1 MLLKTYLEYT
11 DEKSS
16 KFWTIEVDGNNYTV
30 TYGKLNTKGQQIT
43 KNADSNEKALKDA
56 KKLINSKVKKGY
68 VVVSSEEQAEE
79 EKGWFENLETTVY
92 SIYKNEILRY
102 KEKDYRSIRLTR
114 RGDYDRY
121 ALGLETKE
129 NGDYWEG
136 IGAAYD
142 YEYEPFESFCWEAFG
157 EKGIKNNWPSE
168 DHYFDLDAFLTSII
182 LGKVYLKLQKTP
194 ELEGYLKN
202 INTVNIDFDDMH
214 KLPFAEYFPDEVT
227 RTAFVKK
234 VAAQEANQ
242 QLIFDLWADKVDG
255 VGIDFLTQLQ
265 IPLPQKKADST
276 LEQFKSVLETS
287 NDLWEEDKTKKA
299 VKLLEP
305 ALYAFVAKNNA
316 SQKSLIDEASG
327 ALASYFKEL
336 KQIPEAVKAY
346 QIGIAHLSNG
356 YTALNLLSLLKKS
369 AFDNELMFSTAET
382 LVKKGQFN
390 NKEYRFYAYYYF
402 GYACVVTERE
412 EEAKKTFQTVKASV
426 DSLKDL
432 NKLEEIIKD
441 LSALVESKAQGI
453 EIAKNILPLFKGDIQ
468 ETDEKQAGKLIE
480 WWVSVPSNVKRTAM
494 KYAKVKGDAD
504 QLAPSA
510 LLRVARM
517 DFLPLMEHE
526 LEDISFLAGFTH
538 LETLY
543 INRNQIVDISVLSR
557 CFSLKELHLSNNPI
571 TSIASLKNLYRL
583 EKLEAGRCEID
594 NISMLS
600 NLKRLE
606 VLELNDNKISDI
618 ESLNG
623 LHTLKELKLSDNT
636 ISDVSVIGTCTGLR
650 ELDLEDNPIEKG
662 MEDIIKL
669 PVLQEIKLDY
679 NLNEAYLS
687 DFPYLMR
694 DWGHWEEYASD
705 EEKRELKTWLKDV
718 KAHPKFKEIWWEGEE
733 PDVEELAEFVYT
745 EDHISLKNKKIGDL
759 SLLHIFKRCHY
770 LNVEN
775 TKISSLEGIENLS
788 LLEYLIISNNDIYNT
803 SIVENFEN
811 LKTLRA
817 SNCGLSNLRK
827 LENCRNLKNLH
838 ISDNNLKDLFPLDKL
853 ENLVNFSAS
862 KNKLR
867 DIKPLANHK
876 KLSQVTIE
884 NNEEALDLSPLVSCR
899 ELSIIK
905 CSSPRGVTGL
915 AALAKLPL
923 LREVNTNGTASKVQ
937 IDMLRAKNPYLLI
950 S

>member
-16 KFWTIEVDGNNYTV
+16 KFWTIEVDGNNYIV

-43 KNADSNEKALKDA
+43 KNVDSNEKALKEA

-68 VVVSSEEQAEE
+68 VVVPSEEQARE
-79 EKGWFENLETTVY
+79 EKGWFENLEDTVY

-114 RGDYDRY
+114 RGDYNRY

-136 IGAAYD
+136 INAAYD
-142 YEYEPFESFCWEAFG
+142 YEYEVFESFCWEVFG

-182 LGKVYLKLQKTP
+182 LGKVYLKLKQAP
-194 ELEGYLKN
+194 ELKGYLKN
-202 INTVNIDFDDMH
+202 ISTVSIDFDDMH
-214 KLPFAEYFPDEVT
+214 KLPFTEYFPDEVT
-227 RTAFVKK
+227 RTVFVKK
-234 VAAQEANQ
+234 VAAQEVNQ
-242 QLIFDLWADKVDG
+242 QLIFDLWADKVNG
-255 VGIDFLTQLQ
+255 TGIDFLTELQ

-276 LEQFKSVLETS
+276 IEQFKSVLDTS
-287 NDLWEEDKTKKA
+287 KDLWKEDKTKKA
-299 VKLLEP
+299 IKLLEP
-305 ALYAFVAKNNA
+305 ALHDFVTNSNA
-316 SQKSLIDEASG
+316 GQNSLIDEASG
-327 ALASYFKEL
+327 FLASYFKEL

-346 QIGIAHLSNG
+346 QIGIAHVPNG
-356 YTALNLLSLLKKS
+356 YTALNLLYLLKES
-369 AFDNELMFSTAET
+369 AFDNELMFSTAEA
-382 LVKKGQFN
+382 LVKKGKFN

-412 EEAKKTFQTVKASV
+412 EEAKKTFQTVKTFV

-441 LSALVESKAQGI
+441 LSALVESETQEA
-453 EIAKNILPLFKGDIQ
+453 EIAKEILPLFKGDIQ
-468 ETDEKQAGKLIE
+468 ETDEKQADKLIE
-480 WWVSVPSNVKRTAM
+480 WWASVPSNVKRTAM

-510 LLRVARM
+510 LLRVSRM
-517 DFLPLMEHE
+517 DFLPLMKHE
-526 LEDISFLAGFTH
+526 LEEISFLTGFTH

-543 INRNQIVDISVLSR
+543 INRNQIADISVLSK
-557 CFSLKELHLSNNPI
+557 CFYLKELYLSSNPI

-594 NISMLS
+594 NISVLS

-606 VLELNDNKISDI
+606 VLELNNNKVSDI
-618 ESLNG
+618 ESLNN
-623 LHTLKELKLSDNT
+623 LHALKELKLSNNT

-650 ELDLEDNPIEKG
+650 KLDLENNPIEKG

-669 PVLQEIKLDY
+669 PILQKIELDY
-679 NLNEAYLS
+679 SLIKEYLS
-687 DFPYLMR
+687 DLPYLMK
-694 DWGHWEEYASD
+694 DWEHWKEHALE
-705 EEKRELKTWLKDV
+705 EEKKELKTWLKDA
-718 KAHPKFKEIWWEGEE
+718 KTHPKFKEVWWKGEE
-733 PDVEELAEFVYT
+733 PSVKELAKFVYT
-745 EDHISLKNKKIGDL
+745 EDHISLENKKIGDL
-759 SLLHIFKRCHY
+759 SLLYIFKRCYY

-788 LLEYLIISNNDIYNT
+788 LLEYLIVSNNDIYNT
-803 SIVENFEN
+803 SVVENFEY
-811 LKTLRA
+811 LRTLRA
-817 SNCGLSNLRK
+817 SNCKLNNLSK
-827 LENCRNLKNLH
+827 LENCRNLKNLNV
-838 ISDNNLKDLFPLDKL
+838 SDNNLKDLFPLDKL

-876 KLSQVTIE
+876 KLSRVTIE
-884 NNEEALDLSPLVSCR
+884 NNEEALDLSPLASCG
-899 ELSIIK
+899 ELRIIK
-905 CSSPRGVTGL
+905 CSSPRGITGL
-915 AALAKLPL
+915 VALAKLPL
-923 LREVNTNGTASKVQ
+923 LREVNTNGTASKIQ
-937 IDMLRAKNPYLLI
+937 IDMLRAKNPDLLI